1 MELDVKANTK
11 LVALLEKKRCKSF
24 YKADDVKEILEVS
37 KSKAYAIIQSLN
49 KELKDKGY
57 ITVAG
62 RVPAKFFQE
71 KYYC

>member
-1 MELDVKANTK
+1 M
-11 LVALLEKKRCKSF
+11 
-24 YKADDVKEILEVS
+24 LEVS